1 MIIIKL
7 AVNVRGRAIREQVVS
22 KSEKVV
28 SSVNFR
34 SWLIKNI
41 VGMEELKEESGQTG
55 SIEIF
60 LNMPLALAF
69 LKI

>member
-41 VGMEELKEESGQTG
+41 VGMEELKEGIWTDRQ
-55 SIEIF
+55 I
-60 LNMPLALAF
+60 M
-69 LKI
+69 